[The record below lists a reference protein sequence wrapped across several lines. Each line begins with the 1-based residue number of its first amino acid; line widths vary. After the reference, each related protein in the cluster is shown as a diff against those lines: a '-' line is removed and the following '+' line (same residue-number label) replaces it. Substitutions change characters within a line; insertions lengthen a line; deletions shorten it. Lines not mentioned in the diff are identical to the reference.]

1 MLRKILT
8 YYTSILVAFA
18 ILSACKSNTAM
29 NRGMSGLTTKYN
41 IHFNGEEAYKEG
53 LSYIEQN
60 FEDDYSRQLILH
72 PVYKFVG
79 QEQPD
84 ANASLDRAIDKCK
97 KALQTKSISDKPKR
111 KQTKSKEYKEWLNH
125 GEWNPYIHHSW
136 VLSGKAMFYKGDF
149 DGAQATFSYT
159 ARHFYWL
166 PQTVAEC
173 HIWSARCF
181 AVQGYYFD
189 AEATLS
195 RVIDPSSLKSQLK
208 YEYALAQAEIL
219 MAKDGDKKEI
229 IRNLLVAKNAWLTKE
244 QKTRTQF
251 LIAQLYEQDGNLAE
265 AYKAYGKVIGSA
277 SKYKTQFNARI
288 SQTRVMPSSDLKK
301 IENKLNSYRRQKR
314 NNEYL
319 DQIYYAL
326 GNVALQ
332 RKDTAKAI
340 AQYELALEKSTRNGM
355 DKAIAALRLGEVTF
369 AQADYVKA
377 QKAYSTAM
385 SIIQKDY
392 PNYAEIERLSS
403 VLDELQTHAETVQ
416 LQDSLLHLASLPEKE
431 LDKTIEK
438 IIKDLIK
445 AEKEAEDKERLA
457 EYSEKASLNTDP
469 LQQSTAQPIVGQKD
483 DSWYFYNKAVV
494 NAGKTEFQRI
504 WGARKPED
512 NWRRKNKTETY
523 LAEEQADDEI
533 SNNEESSDKT
543 EVNTT
548 DSIPPSKKKQE
559 EDLQKSTDPHE
570 KAYYLAQIPFSDEA
584 KQNSNSLIEEGLFN
598 MGNIINEKLENFPVS
613 IATFENLDQ
622 RYPESSHRIDY
633 YYSIYLMYMR
643 MGQPSK
649 AEIYRQKLMNA
660 FPQSAYAVALKD
672 PNYIETLRH
681 MEIAQDSMYI
691 ESYKHYLASE
701 TEKVHAN
708 YEWVKENWPLCKL
721 MPKFL
726 FLHALSFVQ
735 EGDAKAF
742 SDALEQLTAVYPNS
756 DVSPLAGQMVKGI
769 HEGRHVQT
777 GETTQGMKW
786 KNPFEMTA
794 EEMAED
800 STIQLV
806 DDVDI
811 PHLLLIAYSPD
822 SISQNDLLF
831 EIAKFNFENYLV
843 KDFDLEII
851 QAEGYSV
858 LVISKFDDLDD
869 LKDYHQRMDASKT
882 LNLPEGIK
890 MIDIS
895 EQNFRT
901 ICNSSGLTT
910 KLIY

>member
-1 MLRKILT
+1 MLIA
-8 YYTSILVAFA
+8 LVA
-18 ILSACKSNTAM
+18 IVACKSNTAM
-29 NRGMSGLTTKYN
+29 NRGMAGLTTKYN

-53 LSYIEQN
+53 LAYMEQN
-60 FEDDYSRQLILH
+60 FEDDYSRQLMLH
-72 PVYKFVG
+72 PVYQYVG
-79 QEQPD
+79 KEEQGS
-84 ANASLDRAIDKCK
+84 NASLNRAIEKCK
-97 KALQTKSISDKPKR
+97 KALQQKSLTTKPKR
-111 KQTKSKEYKEWLNH
+111 KETKSKEYKEWLNH
-125 GEWNPYIHHSW
+125 GEWNPFIHNAW
-136 VLSGKAMFYKGDF
+136 VLSAKAMFYNGDF
-149 DGAQATFSYT
+149 EGAKATFSYT

-173 HIWSARCF
+173 HIWTARCF
-181 AVQGYYFD
+181 AVEGFYFE
-189 AEATLS
+189 AETSLS
-195 RVIDPSSLKSQLK
+195 RVENFSELRSQLK

-219 MAKDGDKKEI
+219 LAKNGDKKEI
-229 IRNLLVAKNAWLTKE
+229 IKQLTIGKNAWLTKE

-265 AYKAYGKVIGSA
+265 AYKAYGKVIGAA
-277 SKYKTQFNARI
+277 SNYKTQFNARI
-288 SQTRVMPSSDLKK
+288 AQTRVMPTNDLKK
-301 IENKLNSYRRQKR
+301 IEKKLNAYRRQKR

-326 GNVALQ
+326 GNIALQ

-340 AQYELALEKSTRNGM
+340 SQYELALDKSTRNGM

-385 SIIQKDY
+385 SLIKNDY
-392 PNYAEIERLSS
+392 PNYQEIAKLSQ
-403 VLDELQTHAETVQ
+403 VLDELQTHSETVQ

-431 LDKTIEK
+431 LDKVIEK
-438 IIKDLIK
+438 IIKDLKK
-445 AEKEAEDKERLA
+445 AEKEAEDQERLA
-457 EYSEKASLNTDP
+457 QHNEQVAQNADP
-469 LQQSTAQPIVGQKD
+469 LQESTVQPTVGEKD
-483 DSWYFYNKAVV
+483 NSWYFYNKAVV
-494 NAGKTEFQRI
+494 NAGKTEFQRL

-523 LAEEQADDEI
+523 FADATENNVEQNDSLNQVQQI
-533 SNNEESSDKT
+533 NKTTKQQNNNIEQPG
-543 EVNTT
+543 TT
-548 DSIPPSKKKQE
+548 LNNVEHTS
-559 EDLQKSTDPHE
+559 DPHYKE
-570 KAYYLAQIPFSDEA
+570 YYLAQIPFTNEA
-584 KQNSNSLIEEGLFN
+584 KQTSNSLIEEGLFN
-598 MGNIINEKLENFPVS
+598 MGNIINEKLENFPRA
-613 IATFENLDQ
+613 IETFEELDT
-622 RYPESSHRIDY
+622 RYPESDHRLDF

-643 MGQPSK
+643 MGQTSK
-649 AEIYRQKLMNA
+649 AEVYRKKLMSV
-660 FPQSAYAVALKD
+660 FPESAYAVAVSD

-691 ESYKHYLASE
+691 ESYKHYLANE
-701 TEKVHAN
+701 TEKVHKN
-708 YEWVKENWPLCKL
+708 YEWVHENWPLCKL

-769 HEGRHVQT
+769 HEGRNIQL
-777 GETTQGMKW
+777 GTTAQGMKW
-786 KNPFEMTA
+786 KNPFELTA
-794 EEMAED
+794 DEIAED
-800 STIQLV
+800 STLQLI

-811 PHLLLIAYSPD
+811 PHILLIAYSPD

-858 LVISKFDDLDD
+858 LIISKFDDLED
-869 LKDYHQRMDASKT
+869 LKEYHERMNASKT
-882 LNLPEGIK
+882 LVLPEGIK